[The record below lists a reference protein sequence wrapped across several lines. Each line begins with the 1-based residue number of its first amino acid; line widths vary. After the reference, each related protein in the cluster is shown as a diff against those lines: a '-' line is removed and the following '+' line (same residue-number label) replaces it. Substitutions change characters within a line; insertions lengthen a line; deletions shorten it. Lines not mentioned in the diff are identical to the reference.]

1 MFQTKV
7 CDLPIKILSFFLL
20 LWYYISE
27 RGEKMLRTKDILD
40 EKDKRLRN
48 KNIDVTFPLSNDEKK
63 LIKDMLE
70 HLHLSQIEKYATK
83 YNLRPGMG
91 LAAPQV
97 GLNKNFFVVCH
108 EESENVFRNYV
119 LINPKMVS
127 HSEELVYS
135 SCGEGCLSV
144 NRDVE
149 GIVPR
154 YARVT
159 FEGYDE
165 DGNYIKYR
173 AREEL
178 SIAFQHEF
186 DHLNGILFFDR
197 IDPKDPFKNADIMRE
212 I

>member
-1 MFQTKV
+1 
-7 CDLPIKILSFFLL
+7 
-20 LWYYISE
+20 
-27 RGEKMLRTKDILD
+27 MLKTSDILD
-40 EKDKRLRN
+40 EKDKRIRA
-48 KNIDVTFPLSNDEKK
+48 KNTDVEFPLKEEEKK
-63 LIKDMLE
+63 LIHDMLE
-70 HLHLSQIEKYATK
+70 HLYFSQIEEKAKK

-108 EESENVFRNYV
+108 EEKENTFKNYV
-119 LINPKMVS
+119 LINPKLIS
-127 HSEELVYS
+127 HSEELIYS
-135 SCGEGCLSV
+135 SGGEGCLSV
-144 NRDVE
+144 NRDIE

-165 DGNYIKYR
+165 NGKKIKYR

-178 SIAFQHEF
+178 SIAFQHEM
-186 DHLNGILFFDR
+186 DHLDGILFVDK
-197 IDPKDPFKNADIMRE
+197 IDPKNPFKDKEKMRE